1 MRKLFYVILI
11 LVIPIFCNANDDDW
25 VSING
30 TLRENYEVNQN
41 SIKKSSYYI
50 KVWVKLTPYNSEAK
64 AKSIKE
70 YLSITPVN
78 NKYKSY
84 AYTKNLYGFLCNE
97 QKFAIIAQ
105 VDYDEND
112 EIIFNTDYYD
122 MLKFHDVVPDSG
134 AESILEFVCSHL
146 PD

>member
-78 NKYKSY
+78 NKYKRY
-84 AYTKNLYGFLCNE
+84 AYTKN
-97 QKFAIIAQ
+97 
-105 VDYDEND
+105 
-112 EIIFNTDYYD
+112 IIFNTDYYD